1 MTTTFDLL
9 NRLHKKQVTNNHAIN
24 QFYFNESRNPIR
36 PTQNSNNS
44 IKRQFKKITYQ
55 ADRVSISPSPI
66 SSRSN
71 KSNASKISVSK
82 QTTYNKKTSS
92 PLYRTINSNKTQIKS
107 PSKDS
112 RSITP
117 SSRSISVN
125 RSKPV
130 SKTKFRKTSKSPI
143 SNNLQNT

>member
-71 KSNASKISVSK
+71 KSNASKIVYQSK
-82 QTTYNKKTSS
+82 RLIIKKHLLLYIELLIQTK
-92 PLYRTINSNKTQIKS
+92 
-107 PSKDS
+107 
-112 RSITP
+112 
-117 SSRSISVN
+117 
-125 RSKPV
+125 
-130 SKTKFRKTSKSPI
+130 RK
-143 SNNLQNT
+143 